1 MSDLKNGTDTADVI
15 RFSELRPAKNGRL
28 QTKWTLTDPKQL
40 DTVKLV
46 IPPTHAL
53 PIIFVPGIMGSNL
66 SDKDNVPVWLLDSLG
81 GVPKNLVTT
90 WAGKGAGVRQSILHP
105 DRTQVYKS
113 GSAPASNPALGID
126 SEEYFRRGW
135 GEVSQTSYH
144 EFLLW
149 LEKKMNSERNPLNW
163 SDFNNSS
170 IDDAFSR
177 NIKRGAKMPAGLTM
191 RMDGVPELAENG
203 FPVQPVTSDELLRR
217 AKFSYPIYAFGY
229 NWLRSNDDAAK
240 ALKKRIKEVISENN
254 TTHVRCTQ
262 VIIVT
267 HSMGGLVARACAK
280 LPDMSECVVGIV
292 HGVMPAVGAAVAYR
306 RCKVGM
312 ADEDY
317 IAGLVIGSDGREVSA
332 VFAQAPGALQLLPSE
347 EYGQGWLEIED
358 PSTGSRMAFPHHDPY
373 DEIYLEKKK
382 WWGLIKEEWL
392 SPAGGRKINWDEY
405 VRNIKN
411 AKKFHK
417 EITGYFHPNTFVFF
431 GGGSEKKSFLKVK
444 WKVRKG
450 LAPDEMEVSSSEIPE
465 LTYLS
470 VRTDGSN
477 NLYVG
482 GEKISRTT
490 VRGVSSLY
498 LAQELS
504 YWEVRCAFQDS
515 AGDGTVPI
523 RSGGF
528 PRRRAGNCILQQ
540 FELPSVAHEPAY
552 RDYPSVKQV
561 TYYSITKLSALARIS

>member
-1 MSDLKNGTDTADVI
+1 MSDVKNDADSTGMI
-15 RFSELRPAKNGRL
+15 RFSELKPAKNGRL

-40 DTVKLV
+40 DIVKLV

-66 SDKDNVPVWLLDSLG
+66 CDNDGAPVWLLNSLG

-90 WAGKGAGVRQSILHP
+90 WAGKAAGVRQSILHP
-105 DRTQVYKS
+105 SRTQVYKS
-113 GSAPASNPALGID
+113 GAVPSSNSVLGID

-135 GEVSQTSYH
+135 GEVSQASYH

-149 LEKKMNSERNPLNW
+149 LEKKMNSERNPLKW
-163 SDFNNSS
+163 PDFKNSS
-170 IDDAFSR
+170 IDGFGFDA
-177 NIKRGAKMPAGLTM
+177 KRENKIPPGLVM
-191 RMDGVPELAENG
+191 EMEGIPELAENG
-203 FPVQPVTSDELLRR
+203 HPVKPITSDELLKR
-217 AKFSYPIYAFGY
+217 ARFSYPVYAFGY

-240 ALKKRIKEVISENN
+240 VLRKRIKEIILENN
-254 TTHVRCTQ
+254 TTHVKCMQ
-262 VIIVT
+262 VMIVT
-267 HSMGGLVARACAK
+267 HSMGGLVARACVK
-280 LPDMSECVVGIV
+280 LPDMTECIVGVV

-317 IAGLVIGSDGREVSA
+317 VAGLVIGSDGKEVSA

-358 PSTGSRMAFPHHDPY
+358 PSTGNKVTFPSHDPY
-373 DEIYLEKKK
+373 EEIYLAKNK
-382 WWGLIKEEWL
+382 WWGLVKEEWL
-392 SPAGGRKINWDEY
+392 SPVGGAAINWNEY
-405 VRNIKN
+405 VRNIMN
-411 AKKFHK
+411 AKRFHQK
-417 EITGYFHPNTFVFF
+417 ISGCFHPNTFVFF
-431 GGGSEKKSFLKVK
+431 GGGPEKKSFFKVK
-444 WKVRKG
+444 WVVKKG
-450 LAPDEMEVSSSEIPE
+450 AAPDAMTVSSSEIPE

-470 VRTDGSN
+470 VRANGSN

-482 GEKISRTT
+482 GEKVSRTT
-490 VRGVSSLY
+490 ARGDTSLS

-504 YWEVRCAFQDS
+504 YWEVRCAFHDS
-515 AGDGTVPI
+515 AGDGTVPL

-528 PRRRAGNCILQQ
+528 PRQRAANCVLQQ

-552 RDYPSVKQV
+552 RDYPSVRQV
-561 TYYSITKLSALARIS
+561 AYYSITKLSVLAKTS